1 MSTPEF
7 IVQLL
12 DVIIWPAI
20 LTLFLFIFRRSISS
34 LVLKATKVSYK
45 DLELEFG
52 KAVQSVTEQAEVAL
66 PNIQQSKKAS
76 LLQKANHYPGS
87 TIRDA
92 WREVDD
98 VAENLVRLYEPDIS
112 LNSATRYKQL
122 EDSLTH
128 EGLLDSRQQTLFTEL
143 RLLRNK
149 VAHAEEFEVSSL
161 DAVQYVELCFR
172 LIEFLKGQVNQIT
185 E

>member
-1 MSTPEF
+1 
-7 IVQLL
+7 L
-12 DVIIWPAI
+12 DVIIWPAL
-20 LTLFLFIFRRSISS
+20 LTIFLLLFRRSLSA

-52 KAVQSVTEQAEVAL
+52 KAVQSATEQAEAAL
-66 PNIQQSKKAS
+66 PDIQQSKKAS
-76 LLQKANHYPGS
+76 LLQRANHFPGS
-87 TIRDA
+87 TIREA

-98 VAENLVRLYEPDIS
+98 VAENLVRLYEPDIT
-112 LNSATRYKQL
+112 LQSATRYKQL
-122 EDSLTH
+122 EDSLAH

-172 LIEFLKGQVNQIT
+172 LIDFLKAQVPKLT
-185 E
+185 A